1 MSIDSPIAY
10 DYMYVAVGS
19 LNPVK
24 IEAVRLAF
32 LALWPN
38 EAWRVEGVSVVS
50 GVRDQPMSDEES
62 IQGARNR
69 ATLAREKLDADY
81 GIGLEGGIH
90 EIGDLAFDCGWVA
103 VRDRK
108 GREGVGS
115 TAKIPTPP
123 RMMKMIKSGMELGVV
138 NDLIFGTINSKQGDG
153 HFGLMT
159 KNVITRTS
167 GYRDGVVM
175 ALSRFV
181 HPDLFEDDKQ

>member
-1 MSIDSPIAY
+1 MIQTLI
-10 DYMYVAVGS
+10 AVGS
-19 LNPVK
+19 LNSVK

-32 LALWPN
+32 SALWPD
-38 EAWRVEGVSVVS
+38 EAWRVEGVGVPS

-62 IQGARNR
+62 IRGVRNR

-81 GIGLEGGIH
+81 GVGLEEGIH
-90 EIGDLAFDCGWVA
+90 EIGDLAFDCGWVT
-103 VRDRK
+103 VRDRN
-108 GREGVGS
+108 GREGIGS
-115 TAKIPTPP
+115 TAKISTPP
-123 RMMKMIKSGMELGVV
+123 RMMKMIKSGMELGAV
-138 NDLIFGTINSKQGDG
+138 NDVVFGAVNSKHGDG

-181 HPDLFEDDKQ
+181 HPDLFEGDN